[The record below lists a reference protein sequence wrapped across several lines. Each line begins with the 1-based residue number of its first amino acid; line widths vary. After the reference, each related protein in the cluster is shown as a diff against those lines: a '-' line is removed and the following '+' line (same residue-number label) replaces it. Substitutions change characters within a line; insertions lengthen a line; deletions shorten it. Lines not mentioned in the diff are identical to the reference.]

1 MDHLPESGK
10 KLPELST
17 VPVSRSVRWGG
28 MFLLLGGS
36 LMAAM
41 FVIFTYVHGPT
52 SFNMD
57 SPFLGKG
64 MFFWGVMTSTPP
76 SLLVALGIILLYPQ
90 LVQPGKRLARTGFF
104 LTLIGLIV
112 PAISDW
118 MLGAMGPPF
127 LLPLLAIGLV
137 LLGVGNRHN
146 PWMRGERRTIVLLVG
161 SLLLL
166 ASVSFFVPQ
175 DVSDSF
181 GGYRIYGILVY
192 FLPGLNWAWF
202 GANLWRDKWMEG

>member
-1 MDHLPESGK
+1 MDNEPG
-10 KLPELST
+10 
-17 VPVSRSVRWGG
+17 SRSERWAGLL
-28 MFLLLGGS
+28 LLLGGF
-36 LMAAM
+36 LMAA
-41 FVIFTYVHGPT
+41 FWVIFTNVHGPT

-76 SLLVALGIILLYPQ
+76 SLLVALGLILLYPR
-90 LVQPGKRLARTGFF
+90 LVQPGSRLARTGFF

-118 MLGAMGPPF
+118 ILGAMGPPF
-127 LLPLLAIGLV
+127 LLPLLGIGLI
-137 LLGVGNRHN
+137 LLGVGSRHN
-146 PWMRGERRTIVLLVG
+146 PWMQSERRTILLLIG
-161 SLLLL
+161 GLLLL
-166 ASVSFFVPQ
+166 ASASFFVPQ
-175 DVSDSF
+175 AVSDSF
-181 GGYRIYGILVY
+181 SGYRIYGILVY